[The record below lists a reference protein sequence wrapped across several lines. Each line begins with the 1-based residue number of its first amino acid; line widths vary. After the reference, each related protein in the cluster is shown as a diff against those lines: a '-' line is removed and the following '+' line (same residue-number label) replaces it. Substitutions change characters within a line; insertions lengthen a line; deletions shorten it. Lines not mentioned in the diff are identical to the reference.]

1 MHAGFTYTQQS
12 EPSLHGNGM
21 VLGDRNGIRYPS
33 QGNGQSLT
41 SSSPHKVI
49 GNSMGSHHHISSS
62 SESMT
67 SSSSPSKVIGNG
79 TGSPA
84 RNIEDAKFHAYVQ
97 RKLSVNQAYLQN
109 LKSIKSTFLD
119 SENVKASTGAAEHSE
134 HTSKHASPVMP
145 FCEQSLGTQVLL
157 DKLRSDGVSGANA
170 TVVDRK
176 KNSLEDILTELK
188 KREQENSRSDAASG
202 SNATVVDRNKR
213 SLEEIRTRLKDASP
227 LAILQ
232 GDTPLSGSVPDE
244 NSNPLLNFIEGTLQ
258 EDAAALRSKSSPET
272 SLNPVFVSTKQRSQ
286 RSANTSITA
295 HAGGAQPLDF
305 TKKTSKEMMPTDTQA
320 PANNTRYP
328 NRSKASVNTDSEI
341 ITGLSTERAAP
352 LLVDLEN
359 LLKLSQA
366 VAAAAS
372 EAECMGDLS
381 NARLVR
387 PISSDVYDA
396 SPVRPQLRMS
406 QSEICDG
413 IPTDIG
419 APADKLLPA
428 KKIDLSASPQNSINS
443 GAYTAEWV
451 EKCLPLVDAAFLKE
465 LDAAAQNAKALQQLN
480 SVLAELQA
488 CQMENQVLRAETYM
502 LLTKHPCC

>member
-1 MHAGFTYTQQS
+1 
-12 EPSLHGNGM
+12 M

-33 QGNGQSLT
+33 QGNGQSTT

-49 GNSMGSHHHISSS
+49 GNSAGSHHHISSS

-67 SSSSPSKVIGNG
+67 STSSPSKVLGHG
-79 TGSPA
+79 TGSPP

-109 LKSIKSTFLD
+109 LKSIKSTLLE
-119 SENVKASTGAAEHSE
+119 SENVKASTAATEHSE
-134 HTSKHASPVMP
+134 HTSKHA
-145 FCEQSLGTQVLL
+145 GQVLL
-157 DKLRSDGVSGANA
+157 DELRSDGVSGAKA
-170 TVVDRK
+170 TVVDRN

-188 KREQENSRSDAASG
+188 KREQKNSRSEAASG

-213 SLEEIRTRLKDASP
+213 SLEEILTRLKDASP

-272 SLNPVFVSTKQRSQ
+272 SLNPVFVSTKHKSQ
-286 RSANTSITA
+286 RSANTGITA
-295 HAGGAQPLDF
+295 QAGGAQPLDF
-305 TKKTSKEMMPTDTQA
+305 TKKTCKEMMPTDTQA

-372 EAECMGDLS
+372 EAECVDDLS

-387 PISSDVYDA
+387 PVSSDVYDA
-396 SPVRPQLRMS
+396 SPVRPQLRMP
-406 QSEICDG
+406 QSETCDV
-413 IPTDIG
+413 IPTDMG
-419 APADKLLPA
+419 APADKLLPV
-428 KKIDLSASPQNSINS
+428 KKIDLSSSMPQNSVNS

-451 EKCLPLVDAAFLKE
+451 EKCFPLVDAAFLKE

-488 CQMENQVLRAETYM
+488 CQMENQVLRG
-502 LLTKHPCC
+502 